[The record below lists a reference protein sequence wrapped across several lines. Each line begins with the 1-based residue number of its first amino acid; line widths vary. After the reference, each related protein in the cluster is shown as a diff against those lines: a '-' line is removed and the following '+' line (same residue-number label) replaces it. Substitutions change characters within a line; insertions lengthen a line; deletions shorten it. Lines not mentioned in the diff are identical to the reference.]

1 MKITSTLACVMALAF
16 ALTGCA
22 SHVKATRTTN
32 PPPAEAYSQFG
43 RIEIQH
49 VALAPEFRGQSPNET
64 AAIKIDANL
73 SKRLVNHLAQWN
85 SRPDNGRKLVIEPV
99 ITNIRFIGVG
109 VRIFT
114 GPFSGSS
121 GVVIQMKATDAG
133 TGKVIDQ
140 AEFYQRSSAGAGFA
154 IGVADN
160 MMLTRMGELMGD
172 YILHNFDAAVGG
184 TTGATDE
191 LTQPQAQAAE

>member
-1 MKITSTLACVMALAF
+1 MRITSTLACVLVLALAV
-16 ALTGCA
+16 TGCA

-32 PPPAEAYSQFG
+32 PPPAEAYSNFG
-43 RIEIQH
+43 RIEIKH
-49 VALAPEFRGQSPNET
+49 VELAPEFRGQSPNET
-64 AAIKIDANL
+64 AAVKINANL
-73 SKRLVNHLAQWN
+73 SKRLGNKPAQWN

-121 GVVIQMKATDAG
+121 GVVIQMKATDAA

-154 IGVADN
+154 VGVADN

-172 YILHNFDAAVGG
+172 YIARNFDAAVGG
-184 TTGATDE
+184 STGATDE
-191 LTQPQAQAAE
+191 LTSPEPRAAE